1 MLTTEQKNNNEIRF
15 IELLTKLNIDLTE
28 LNKFLD
34 QIDFFNAPASTQYM
48 GAYPG
53 GLCEHALAVA
63 HELGVLCNAYYPGRS
78 SEIDV
83 IIVALFI
90 TILASVMVYGVLFK
104 TFVIG
109 LISGFVV
116 AFISMEGFDSLK
128 NIWTRFTSK
137 PTIEE
142 NLTEEE
148 PMEDNTEIGGEE

>member
-1 MLTTEQKNNNEIRF
+1 MLEKILGISMNTTVA
-15 IELLTKLNIDLTE
+15 DL
-28 LNKFLD
+28 
-34 QIDFFNAPASTQYM
+34 A
-48 GAYPG
+48 
-53 GLCEHALAVA
+53 ALAALTSIIVQ
-63 HELGVLCNAYYPGRS
+63 VLKKIIPSKFPTQAL
-78 SEIDV
+78 V

-128 NIWTRFTSK
+128 NIWTKFTSK

-142 NLTEEE
+142 NLIEEE

>member
-1 MLTTEQKNNNEIRF
+1 MLEKILGISMNTTVA
-15 IELLTKLNIDLTE
+15 DL
-28 LNKFLD
+28 
-34 QIDFFNAPASTQYM
+34 A
-48 GAYPG
+48 
-53 GLCEHALAVA
+53 ALAALTSIIVQ
-63 HELGVLCNAYYPGRS
+63 VLKKIIPSKFPTQAL
-78 SEIDV
+78 V